1 MFKGLSSKIEAKI
14 PHLLNRGDL
23 CKLISTDNLK
33 YWFSWFCK
41 YCFFRTWNLRVRK
54 FKFELLIIFI
64 DAQTIVVKNTK
75 GGPVNT
81 MIN

>member
-33 YWFSWFCK
+33 Y
-41 YCFFRTWNLRVRK
+41 
-54 FKFELLIIFI
+54 
-64 DAQTIVVKNTK
+64 
-75 GGPVNT
+75 
-81 MIN
+81 